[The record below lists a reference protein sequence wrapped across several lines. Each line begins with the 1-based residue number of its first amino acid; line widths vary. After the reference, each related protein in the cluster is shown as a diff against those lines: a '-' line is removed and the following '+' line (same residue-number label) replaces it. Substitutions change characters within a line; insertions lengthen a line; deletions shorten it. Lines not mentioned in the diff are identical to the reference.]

1 MVTLPDNATSAAL
14 LEPLPTSI
22 FELSRFSSL
31 VNSIAAPAATEALTT
46 ASDASS
52 SAPTASSARCS
63 LSILAAT

>member
-1 MVTLPDNATSAAL
+1 MVISPDNATSAAL

-46 ASDASS
+46 ASDAN
-52 SAPTASSARCS
+52 
-63 LSILAAT
+63 